1 MNKLLS
7 ILLISCVSL
16 FSASGQIII
25 NEYTGANYDTHTDI
39 YGEYE
44 DWVELYNTS
53 AAPIDISGWYLT
65 DKPSNPTKWMV
76 PSSFIVP
83 ANGIAII
90 YCSGRD
96 EIIGIEAHSNFK
108 ITQTKG
114 NEVFMLSDAGSVLQD
129 SIRVFPNQNSH
140 TRGRE
145 TDGAINWSVFTTG
158 TPNSTNVGAMQE
170 YATTP
175 VFSQIGGYYSATVNL
190 TLSSPDPNITIYY
203 TTNGDEPDNT
213 SAVYSGPI
221 NIATTT
227 VVKAVAYN
235 STANIPASFIDYHTF
250 FINDTHTIPILSI
263 SGGQVD
269 NLLNGNQI
277 EPEGTIEWFDKN
289 GILLDKGTGEFNKHG
304 NDSWAYDQRGFD
316 YVMRDQFGYNYALQ
330 DKVL

>member
-1 MNKLLS
+1 MFKFFTTLLLS
-7 ILLISCVSL
+7 L
-16 FSASGQIII
+16 FVFFIANGQVLI

-129 SIRVFPNQNSH
+129 SIRV
-140 TRGRE
+140 
-145 TDGAINWSVFTTG
+145 
-158 TPNSTNVGAMQE
+158 STIR
-170 YATTP
+170 Y
-175 VFSQIGGYYSATVNL
+175 
-190 TLSSPDPNITIYY
+190 
-203 TTNGDEPDNT
+203 
-213 SAVYSGPI
+213 
-221 NIATTT
+221 
-227 VVKAVAYN
+227 
-235 STANIPASFIDYHTF
+235 
-250 FINDTHTIPILSI
+250 
-263 SGGQVD
+263 
-269 NLLNGNQI
+269 
-277 EPEGTIEWFDKN
+277 
-289 GILLDKGTGEFNKHG
+289 
-304 NDSWAYDQRGFD
+304 
-316 YVMRDQFGYNYALQ
+316 
-330 DKVL
+330 